1 MKAYPDRAAA
11 DALLIEGEALN
22 PGPWGNHS
30 RHVALCAEKIA
41 EACGM
46 DREKAYVLGLL
57 HDIGRREGVKH
68 LGHVYDGWVYL
79 NRLAYPDAARI
90 CLTHSFNT
98 GNLEDYIGR
107 FDIPEDQQR
116 AIREALN
123 ACVFDD
129 YDRLIQLC
137 DALAGAEGVMGLEKR
152 MGDIK
157 ARYGRYPQEKW
168 DKNFALKAYFD
179 QKCGCDIDELLA
191 GCALK

>member
-1 MKAYPDRAAA
+1 MDNKLSTPLGDERKAVVPD
-11 DALLIEGEALN
+11 
-22 PGPWGNHS
+22 
-30 RHVALCAEKIA
+30 
-41 EACGM
+41 
-46 DREKAYVLGLL
+46 L
-57 HDIGRREGVKH
+57 H
-68 LGHVYDGWVYL
+68 
-79 NRLAYPDAARI
+79 
-90 CLTHSFNT
+90 
-98 GNLEDYIGR
+98 IGR